1 VDGPCGCWESAGTAF
16 TCLPVG
22 NWTMSDQEVRA
33 AVDAARRGGED
44 LTCAANRTT
53 VGNAQRRS
61 ADRHGVGNS
70 AGKLASIGVAHEWMK
85 GSPPVLTLTDNAATE
100 IRNLTADPELPA
112 GSGMRIANDPAS
124 NALTLTLVPTPA
136 AGDQVLEEDG
146 ARVFLDQQAAAL
158 LDDRALDAAPDNAG
172 QVKFTIA
179 DTPHS

>member
-1 VDGPCGCWESAGTAF
+1 
-16 TCLPVG
+16 VG
-22 NWTMSDQEVRA
+22 D
-33 AVDAARRGGED
+33 
-44 LTCAANRTT
+44 
-53 VGNAQRRS
+53 AQRRS

-70 AGKLASIGVAHEWMK
+70 AGKPASIGVAHEWTK

-100 IRNLTADPELPA
+100 IRNLTADPELPE
-112 GSGMRIANDPAS
+112 GCGMRIANDPAS

-179 DTPHS
+179 DPPHS

>member
-1 VDGPCGCWESAGTAF
+1 
-16 TCLPVG
+16 
-22 NWTMSDQEVRA
+22 
-33 AVDAARRGGED
+33 
-44 LTCAANRTT
+44 
-53 VGNAQRRS
+53 
-61 ADRHGVGNS
+61 
-70 AGKLASIGVAHEWMK
+70 MK

-172 QVKFTIA
+172 HVKFTIA

>member
-1 VDGPCGCWESAGTAF
+1 MLGVRGHGAHVPIAQQLDDVRCGGPGCDGCGAPPRRREFGWGT
-16 TCLPVG
+16 
-22 NWTMSDQEVRA
+22 
-33 AVDAARRGGED
+33 GEH
-44 LTCAANRTT
+44 R
-53 VGNAQRRS
+53 RRS
-61 ADRHGVGNS
+61 R
-70 AGKLASIGVAHEWMK
+70 WTK

-100 IRNLTADPELPA
+100 IRNLTADPELPE
-112 GSGMRIANDPAS
+112 GCGMRIANDPAS